1 MSRLHFLFCSVVL
14 RHLLCVSFLLL
25 ACNCAVLLCFTEHP
39 EYWAKEG
46 NRAVGVS
53 FHNPKVVILKN
64 KILASISTGTA
75 IFKTIHLTCI
85 HTLSSPLT
93 TEYLALAAHLF
104 HHPCQHSCHV
114 AEHWAEKS
122 PAVPSHAPSS
132 PPLSFAARSAC
143 PPPGDHQPCKKTQK
157 KDIRL
162 SDSRQNNTE
171 DFQKVSSHLTVLSHE
186 LYWFTYNQAEDKQTC
201 WTRDSLLSSDC
212 SSNLLALCSSCP
224 IWGQRSKN
232 NLHEQVFQ
240 NLNSIRV

>member
-1 MSRLHFLFCSVVL
+1 MNECKSTLKFSQWAGCIFCFALLSCVTFSAFHFCCSLVTVLFC
-14 RHLLCVSFLLL
+14 C
-25 ACNCAVLLCFTEHP
+25 VLLNTP
-39 EYWAKEG
+39 S
-46 NRAVGVS
+46 V
-53 FHNPKVVILKN
+53 
-64 KILASISTGTA
+64 
-75 IFKTIHLTCI
+75 

-212 SSNLLALCSSCP
+212 SSSLLALSSSCP
-224 IWGQRSKN
+224 IWGQWSKN